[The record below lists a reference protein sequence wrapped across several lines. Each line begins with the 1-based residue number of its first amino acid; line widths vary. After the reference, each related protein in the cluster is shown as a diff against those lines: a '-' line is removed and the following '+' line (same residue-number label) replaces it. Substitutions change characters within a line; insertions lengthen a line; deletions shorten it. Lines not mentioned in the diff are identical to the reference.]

1 MPDRKHERNA
11 ENQLSPSS
19 GDGAHQAQAPGAL
32 DSFAPSPGLLAKM
45 AQAVSPDSGEET
57 RAVRLNRAAA
67 HPLLLQLQRRAG
79 NRRLQRLLEQAAPS
93 VESSIRR
100 ARGGGK
106 VLDDNTRDRME
117 TAFGADF
124 SGVRLHTD
132 AQADA
137 LNRTLNA
144 RAFTTEQDIF
154 FRQGAYNPDSPDGQE
169 LLAHELTHV
178 VQQTGTLQTKLV
190 VGAPDDRLE
199 QEASRVARSVMR
211 SETVAPQFQ
220 TPDSSGRI
228 QRNGDGNRETIPGG
242 GTSVNQVGIIYKDD
256 GANVRDEPD
265 SNKDPIGL
273 FPFNTTV
280 AVIKSFPDDWYFVSR
295 LDTGEM
301 GYVRSNRVWTHLPE
315 PNAKLHKIKAG
326 EGAQAIARKYYGE
339 AAKPGRDERYYV
351 NVLVHVNKGEGNPSK
366 GIYKENKDDSWDET
380 KTRANYLIWIPSTPF
395 ANTLVGA
402 VKSGSITG
410 GLFAAVKS
418 FGQGID
424 DILEAVSLSLKYI
437 PEAVARKVEETL
449 KKVLVSLAIFLVGA
463 VGILAVS
470 TAVGAAVG
478 ALAGGVGAGPGAAI
492 GFKIGLLIIK
502 YLGLAMLVAWLA
514 TSLYEIGGAFWAFL
528 KTAWGA
534 KGNVKTLD
542 RAAREFA
549 EAIGLLIGF
558 LLEALIFY
566 AIKAGMPRALG
577 ALGKTRFGRWIGQ
590 TRLAKWIEAR
600 LAAKPK
606 GATEAETKAVP
617 ESVKGLEFGGVKDGY
632 VPGRLLGTIFNQ
644 WTGGG
649 KIPPEGWKIH
659 VSSTPA
665 SSPRVAEIVL
675 PKLRGMKVNHKV
687 VNSPEQLA
695 NMSGTQAGK
704 FITIYPRDAAHA
716 RSIVT
721 ALDSALAGKGL
732 KGPAIIGEKPVGS
745 SGLIFTRYGGFT
757 KSTVTHPSGKE
768 VPDVRGKTKPD
779 WIPDPWGKSTGSV
792 PKPVPVPLPGKKEE
806 DLVVE

>member
-1 MPDRKHERNA
+1 MPNRKHELNA
-11 ENQLSPSS
+11 ENQLHPSP
-19 GDGAHQAQAPGAL
+19 GDGAHQAQAPRVQ
-32 DSFAPSPGLLAKM
+32 DSFLLPPGLLASAARAATPK
-45 AQAVSPDSGEET
+45 AGEET
-57 RAVRLNRAAA
+57 RAARLNRAATRL
-67 HPLLLQLQRRAG
+67 LLLQMQRWAG
-79 NRRLQRLLEQAAPS
+79 NRHVQRLLDQAASP
-93 VESSIRR
+93 VESSVRH
-100 ARGGGK
+100 ARGQGK
-106 VLDDNTRDRME
+106 VLDDGVRDRME
-117 TAFGADF
+117 TAFGVDF

-132 AQADA
+132 ARAHELNQA
-137 LNRTLNA
+137 LNA
-144 RAFTTEQDIF
+144 RAFTTGQGIF
-154 FRQGAYNPDSPDGQE
+154 FRQGTYNPESPDGQE

-178 VQQTGTLQTKLV
+178 VQQTGELQAKLA
-190 VGAPDDRLE
+190 VGAPGDQFE
-199 QEASRVARSVMR
+199 QEADRVARSVMR
-211 SETVAPQFQ
+211 SAPVAPRLQ
-220 TPDSSGRI
+220 TPESSGRI
-228 QRNGDGNRETIPGG
+228 QRNGETTREAIPSGG
-242 GTSVNQVGIIYKDD
+242 SSVNKVGIIYKED
-256 GANVRDEPD
+256 GANVRDKPD
-265 SNKDPIGL
+265 SHKKPIGL

-280 AVIKSFPDDWYFVSR
+280 AVIKSFSGDRYFVSR

-301 GYVRSNRVWTHLPE
+301 GYVAANRIWTHLPE

-351 NVLVHVNKGEGNPSK
+351 NVLVHVNKGEGDPSR
-366 GIYKENKDDSWDET
+366 GIYKENKNDSWDET

-395 ANTLVGA
+395 ANSLVGA

-410 GLFAAVKS
+410 GLFAAIKS
-418 FGQGID
+418 FAQGVD
-424 DILEAVSLSLKYI
+424 DILEAIGLSLSYI
-437 PEAVARKVEETL
+437 PEAIARQVEETL

-470 TAVGAAVG
+470 TAIGAAVG

-492 GFKIGLLIIK
+492 GFKIGLIIIK
-502 YLGLAMLVAWLA
+502 YLGLAMLVTWLA

-549 EAIGLLIGF
+549 EAIGLLVGF

-577 ALGKTRFGRWIGQ
+577 TLGKTRFGRWIGQ

-606 GATEAETKAVP
+606 GATEAETKTVP
-617 ESVKGLEFGGVKDGY
+617 ESVKGLEFGGTKDGY

-644 WTGGG
+644 WTQGG
-649 KIPPEGWKIH
+649 KIAPEGWKIH

-675 PKLRGMKVNHKV
+675 PKLRAMKVNHKV

-716 RSIVT
+716 KSIAS
-721 ALDSALAGKGL
+721 ALDGALAGKGQ
-732 KGPAIIGEKPVGS
+732 KGPVIIGEKPIGK
-745 SGLIFTRYGGFT
+745 SGLIYTRYGGFT
-757 KSTVTHPSGKE
+757 KSTVTDPSGRE
-768 VPDVRGKTKPD
+768 VPDVRGKIKPD
-779 WIPDPWGKSTGSV
+779 WIPDPWGTAAGSV
-792 PKPVPVPLPGKKEE
+792 PKPVPVPLPGKKKE